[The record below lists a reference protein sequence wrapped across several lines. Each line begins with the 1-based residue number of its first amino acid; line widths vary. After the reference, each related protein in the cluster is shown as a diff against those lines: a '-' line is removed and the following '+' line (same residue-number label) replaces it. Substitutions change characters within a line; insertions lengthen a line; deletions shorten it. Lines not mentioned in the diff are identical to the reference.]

1 MSENKQAMYE
11 VTVERKKRDAW
22 FEFKY
27 WWEVHVYMDVEEK
40 DTWDNNKVKTVNKS
54 VYDLK
59 GYGYARTIA
68 KAKKKAIKHIMKI
81 EKEIGKGVT
90 FGLVYNI
97 DKDTA
102 DNVVA
107 KLKQ

>member
-1 MSENKQAMYE
+1 MSKQAMYE
-11 VTVERKKRDAW
+11 VTVERKKRDSR

-27 WWEVHVYMDVEEK
+27 WWEVKVYMDVDER
-40 DTWDNNKVKTVNKS
+40 DTWDNDKIKTVNKS
-54 VYDLK
+54 VYDLQ
-59 GYGYARTIA
+59 GHGYARTIA
-68 KAKKKAIKHIMKI
+68 KAKKKAMKHILGI

-90 FGLVYNI
+90 FGMVFNI
-97 DKDTA
+97 EKDTA